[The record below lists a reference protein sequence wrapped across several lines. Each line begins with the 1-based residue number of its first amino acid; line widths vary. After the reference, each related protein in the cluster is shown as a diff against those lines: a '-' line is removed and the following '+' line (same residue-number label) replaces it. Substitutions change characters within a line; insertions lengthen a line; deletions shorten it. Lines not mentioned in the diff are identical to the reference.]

1 MYARNAQFYDVVGK
15 GLAALGYTGAN
26 ALETYINDMFADKY
40 NADATFA
47 QMGFPLNPDIP
58 LHPTYEQIEATI
70 RPYSMAAYV
79 DIDSD
84 GPAKS
89 TDGLSLKS
97 GELPVFKHETGLNRK
112 MLREKLLLM
121 DSIGGSTP
129 EIEEFVM
136 QLLFNGLDDLIGGN
150 YNTIQYQR
158 HQIVSTGKLIIDAT
172 NNPYGLPLEIDWGV
186 PVGNKTDSTW
196 YAVAGDGTVTQDTAV
211 TNGTVSPIDV
221 MRKIRTN
228 AELNDFAPAGHWE
241 CALETYN
248 ALVAMP
254 YFRSMYVTS
263 HYPGLTDAQN
273 TKYAAAVDEDVVWQY
288 IQSRV
293 GRIEVIDAT
302 AAVEKIDP
310 TTKKAAYTNLR
321 SFKSGVLV
329 YVPNGAIG
337 DVQCGKPIFM
347 ETPGARTA
355 LYDGGRTLIR
365 QVFNDENMNQT
376 IKSEVQAL
384 CVPNKVRWMYY
395 LTVDGSND

>member
-1 MYARNAQFYDVVGK
+1 MYVRNAQFYDVVGK
-15 GLAALGYTGAN
+15 GLASLGYTGAN
-26 ALETYINDMFADKY
+26 ALDLYVQDMFADKY
-40 NADATFA
+40 NADATFS

-89 TDGLSLKS
+89 TDGLTLKS

-121 DSIGGSTP
+121 DSIGGSIP
-129 EIEEFVM
+129 EIEEFVL

-150 YNTIQYQR
+150 YNTVQYQR
-158 HQIVSTGKLIIDAT
+158 HQIVSTGKLVIDAT

-186 PVGNKTDSTW
+186 PAAHKTTSTW
-196 YAVAGDGTVTQDTAV
+196 YTVAGNGTVSEAANV
-211 TNGTVSPIDV
+211 TNGTISPIDV

-273 TKYAAAVDEDVVWQY
+273 SKYAAAVDEDVVWQY

-302 AAVEKIDP
+302 ASVEKIDP
-310 TTKKAAYTNLR
+310 TTRKATFTNLR
-321 SFKSGVLV
+321 SFKDGVLV
-329 YVPNGAIG
+329 YVPDGAIG

-384 CVPNKVRWMYY
+384 VVPNKVRWMYY
-395 LTVDGSND
+395 LTVKG

>member
-15 GLAALGYTGAN
+15 GLAALGYTGVN
-26 ALETYINDMFADKY
+26 ALDIYIQDMFADKY
-40 NADATFA
+40 NADATFS
-47 QMGFPLNPDIP
+47 QMGFPLNPNIP

-70 RPYSMAAYV
+70 RPYTMAAYV

-112 MLREKLLLM
+112 QLREKLLLM
-121 DSIGGSTP
+121 DSIGSSTP
-129 EIEEFVM
+129 EIEEFIM

-158 HQIVSTGKLIIDAT
+158 HQIVSTGKLVIDAT

-186 PVGNKTDSTW
+186 PNANKTTSTW
-196 YAVAGDGTVTQDTAV
+196 YAVAGDGTVTQNAAV
-211 TNGTVSPIDV
+211 TNGTISPIDV

-273 TKYAAAVDEDVVWQY
+273 AKYAAAVDEDVVWQY

-310 TTKKAAYTNLR
+310 STKKAAYTNLR
-321 SFKSGVLV
+321 SFKDGVLV

-384 CVPNKVRWMYY
+384 VVPNKVRWMYY
-395 LTVDGSND
+395 LTVKGA

>member
-186 PVGNKTDSTW
+186 PSANKTDSTW
-196 YAVAGDGTVTQDTAV
+196 YAVAGDGTVTQATAV
-211 TNGTVSPIDV
+211 TNGTISPIDV

>member
-1 MYARNAQFYDVVGK
+1 MYARTAEFYDVVGK
-15 GLAALGYTGAN
+15 GLASLGYVGAN
-26 ALETYINDMFADKY
+26 ALETYIQDMFADKY
-40 NADATFA
+40 NAEATFA

-89 TDGLSLKS
+89 TDGLTLKS

-112 MLREKLLLM
+112 QLREKLLLM
-121 DSIGGSTP
+121 DSIGSSTP
-129 EIEEFVM
+129 EIEEFIM

-158 HQIVSTGKLIIDAT
+158 HQIVSTGKLVIDAT

-186 PVGNKTDSTW
+186 KAANKHNSTW
-196 YAVAGDGTVTQDTAV
+196 YTVANDGTVTQTTNV
-211 TNGTVSPIDV
+211 TNGTISPIDV
-221 MRKIRTN
+221 MRKIRSS

-241 CALETYN
+241 CAIETYN

-310 TTKKAAYTNLR
+310 ATKKAAYTNLR
-321 SFKSGVLV
+321 SFKDGVLV
-329 YVPNGAIG
+329 YVPDGAIG
-337 DVQCGKPIFM
+337 DVQCGRPIYM

-384 CVPNKVRWMYY
+384 VVPNKVRWMYY
-395 LTVDGSND
+395 LTVKGE

>member
-1 MYARNAQFYDVVGK
+1 MYVRNAQFYDVVGK
-15 GLAALGYTGAN
+15 GLASLGYTGAN
-26 ALETYINDMFADKY
+26 ALDLYVQDMFADKY
-40 NADATFA
+40 NADATFS

-89 TDGLSLKS
+89 TDGLTLKS

-129 EIEEFVM
+129 EIEEFVL

-150 YNTIQYQR
+150 YNTVQYQR
-158 HQIVSTGKLIIDAT
+158 HQTVSTGKLVIDAT

-186 PVGNKTDSTW
+186 PANHKTTSTW
-196 YAVAGDGTVTQDTAV
+196 YTVAANGTVSEAANV
-211 TNGTVSPIDV
+211 TNGTISPIDV

-273 TKYAAAVDEDVVWQY
+273 SKYAAAVDEDVVWQY

-302 AAVEKIDP
+302 ASVEKIDP
-310 TTKKAAYTNLR
+310 TTRKATFTNLR
-321 SFKSGVLV
+321 SFKDGVLV
-329 YVPNGAIG
+329 YVPDGAIG

-384 CVPNKVRWMYY
+384 VVPNKVRWMYY
-395 LTVDGSND
+395 LTVKG

>member
-158 HQIVSTGKLIIDAT
+158 HQIVSTGKLVIDAT

-186 PVGNKTDSTW
+186 PTANKTDSTW
-196 YAVAGDGTVTQDTAV
+196 YAVAGDGTVTQATAV
-211 TNGTVSPIDV
+211 TNGTISPIDV

-310 TTKKAAYTNLR
+310 ATKKAAYTNLR

>member
-112 MLREKLLLM
+112 QLREKLLLM

-150 YNTIQYQR
+150 YNTVQYQR
-158 HQIVSTGKLIIDAT
+158 HQIVSTGKLVIDAT

-186 PVGNKTDSTW
+186 PDNNKTTSEW
-196 YAVAGDGTVTQDTAV
+196 YTVAGDGTVTQAAAV
-211 TNGTVSPIDV
+211 TNGTISPIDV

-241 CALETYN
+241 CSLETYN

-273 TKYAAAVDEDVVWQY
+273 AKYAAAVDEDVVWQY

-293 GRIEVIDAT
+293 GRIVVIDAT

-310 TTKKAAYTNLR
+310 ATKKAAFTNLR
-321 SFKSGVLV
+321 SFKEGVLV
-329 YVPNGAIG
+329 YVPDGAIG
-337 DVQCGKPIFM
+337 DVQCGRPIYM

-384 CVPNKVRWMYY
+384 VVPNKVRWMYY
-395 LTVDGSND
+395 LTVKGQ

>member
-15 GLAALGYTGAN
+15 GLAALGYTGVN
-26 ALETYINDMFADKY
+26 ALDIYIQDMFADKY
-40 NADATFA
+40 NADATFS
-47 QMGFPLNPDIP
+47 QMGFPLNPNIP

-70 RPYSMAAYV
+70 RPYTMAAYV

-112 MLREKLLLM
+112 QLREKLLLM

-158 HQIVSTGKLIIDAT
+158 HQIVSTGKLVIDAT

-186 PVGNKTDSTW
+186 PASNKTTSTW
-196 YAVAGDGTVTQDTAV
+196 YTVASDGTVTQASAV
-211 TNGTVSPIDV
+211 TNGTISPIDV

-273 TKYAAAVDEDVVWQY
+273 AKYAAAVDEDVVWQY

-310 TTKKAAYTNLR
+310 STKKAAYTNLR
-321 SFKSGVLV
+321 SFKEGVLV

-384 CVPNKVRWMYY
+384 VVPNKVRWMYY
-395 LTVDGSND
+395 LTVKGA

>member
-15 GLAALGYTGAN
+15 GLAALGYTGVN
-26 ALETYINDMFADKY
+26 ALDIYIQDMFADKY
-40 NADATFA
+40 NADATFS
-47 QMGFPLNPDIP
+47 QMGFPLNPNIP

-70 RPYSMAAYV
+70 RPYTMAAYV

-112 MLREKLLLM
+112 QLREKLLLM
-121 DSIGGSTP
+121 DSIGSSTP
-129 EIEEFVM
+129 EIEEFIM

-158 HQIVSTGKLIIDAT
+158 HQIVSTGKLVIDAT

-186 PVGNKTDSTW
+186 PAANKTTSTW
-196 YAVAGDGTVTQDTAV
+196 YAVAGDGTVTQDAAV
-211 TNGTVSPIDV
+211 TNGTISPIDV

-273 TKYAAAVDEDVVWQY
+273 AKYAAAVDEDVVWQY

-310 TTKKAAYTNLR
+310 STKKAAYTNLR
-321 SFKSGVLV
+321 SFKDGVLV

-384 CVPNKVRWMYY
+384 VVPNKVRWMYY
-395 LTVDGSND
+395 LTVKGA

>member
-15 GLAALGYTGAN
+15 GLAALGYTGVN
-26 ALETYINDMFADKY
+26 ALDIYIQDMFADKY
-40 NADATFA
+40 NADATFS
-47 QMGFPLNPDIP
+47 QMGFPLNPNIP

-70 RPYSMAAYV
+70 RPYTMAAYV

-112 MLREKLLLM
+112 QLREKLLLM

-158 HQIVSTGKLIIDAT
+158 HQIVSTGKLVIDAT

-186 PVGNKTDSTW
+186 PAGNKHTSTW
-196 YAVAGDGTVTQDTAV
+196 YTVASDGTVTQSSAV
-211 TNGTVSPIDV
+211 TNGTISPIDV

-273 TKYAAAVDEDVVWQY
+273 AKYAAAVDEDVVWQY

-310 TTKKAAYTNLR
+310 STKKAAYTNLR
-321 SFKSGVLV
+321 SFKEGVLV

-384 CVPNKVRWMYY
+384 VVPNKVRWMYY
-395 LTVDGSND
+395 LTVKGA

>member
-158 HQIVSTGKLIIDAT
+158 HQIVSTGKLVIDAT

-186 PVGNKTDSTW
+186 PVANKTDSTW
-196 YAVAGDGTVTQDTAV
+196 YAVAGDGTVTQATAV
-211 TNGTVSPIDV
+211 TNGTISPIDV

-310 TTKKAAYTNLR
+310 ATKKAAYTNLR

>member
-15 GLAALGYTGAN
+15 GLAALGYTGVN
-26 ALETYINDMFADKY
+26 ALDIYIQDMFADKY
-40 NADATFA
+40 NADATFS

-70 RPYSMAAYV
+70 RPYTMAAYV

-112 MLREKLLLM
+112 QLREKLLLM

-158 HQIVSTGKLIIDAT
+158 HQIVSTGKLVIDTT

-186 PVGNKTDSTW
+186 PAANKTTSTW
-196 YAVAGDGTVTQDTAV
+196 YSVAGDGTVTQSSAV
-211 TNGTVSPIDV
+211 TNGTISPIDV

-310 TTKKAAYTNLR
+310 STKKAAYTNLR
-321 SFKSGVLV
+321 SFKEGVLV

-384 CVPNKVRWMYY
+384 VVPNKVRWMYY
-395 LTVDGSND
+395 LTVKGA

>member
-15 GLAALGYTGAN
+15 GLAALGYTGVN
-26 ALETYINDMFADKY
+26 ALDIYIQDMFADKY
-40 NADATFA
+40 NADATFS
-47 QMGFPLNPDIP
+47 QMGFPLNPNIP

-70 RPYSMAAYV
+70 RPYTMAAYV

-112 MLREKLLLM
+112 QLREKLLLM
-121 DSIGGSTP
+121 DSIGSSTP
-129 EIEEFVM
+129 EIEEFIM

-158 HQIVSTGKLIIDAT
+158 HQIVSTGKLVIDAT

-186 PVGNKTDSTW
+186 PAANKTTSTW
-196 YAVAGDGTVTQDTAV
+196 YAVAGDGTVTQNAAV
-211 TNGTVSPIDV
+211 TNGTISPIDV

-273 TKYAAAVDEDVVWQY
+273 AKYAAAVDEDVVWQY

-310 TTKKAAYTNLR
+310 STKKAAYTNLR
-321 SFKSGVLV
+321 SFKDGVLV

-384 CVPNKVRWMYY
+384 VVPNKVRWMYY
-395 LTVDGSND
+395 LTVKNE

>member
-1 MYARNAQFYDVVGK
+1 MYVRNAQFYDVVGK
-15 GLAALGYTGAN
+15 GLASLGYTGAN
-26 ALETYINDMFADKY
+26 ALDLYVQDMFADKY
-40 NADATFA
+40 NADATFS

-89 TDGLSLKS
+89 TDGLTLKS

-129 EIEEFVM
+129 EIEEFVL

-150 YNTIQYQR
+150 YNTVQYQR
-158 HQIVSTGKLIIDAT
+158 HQIVSTGKLVIDAT

-186 PVGNKTDSTW
+186 PAAHKTTSTW
-196 YAVAGDGTVTQDTAV
+196 YTVAANGTVSEAANV
-211 TNGTVSPIDV
+211 TNGTISPIDV

-273 TKYAAAVDEDVVWQY
+273 SKYAAAVDEDVVWQY

-302 AAVEKIDP
+302 ASVEKIDP
-310 TTKKAAYTNLR
+310 TTRKATFTNLR
-321 SFKSGVLV
+321 SFKDGVLV
-329 YVPNGAIG
+329 YVPDGAIG

-384 CVPNKVRWMYY
+384 VVPNKVRWMYY
-395 LTVDGSND
+395 LTVKG

>member
-15 GLAALGYTGAN
+15 GLAALGYTGAS
-26 ALETYINDMFADKY
+26 ALETYIQDMFADKY

-70 RPYSMAAYV
+70 RPYTMAAYV

-89 TDGLSLKS
+89 TDGLTLKS

-112 MLREKLLLM
+112 QLREKLLLM
-121 DSIGGSTP
+121 DSIGSSTP
-129 EIEEFVM
+129 EIEEFIM

-158 HQIVSTGKLIIDAT
+158 HQIVSTGKLVIDAT

-186 PVGNKTDSTW
+186 PANHKFTSAW
-196 YAVAGDGTVTQDTAV
+196 YTVAGDGTVSQTTAV
-211 TNGTVSPIDV
+211 TNGTISPIDV
-221 MRKIRTN
+221 MRKIRSN

-248 ALVAMP
+248 SLVAMP

-263 HYPGLTDAQN
+263 HFPGLTDAQN
-273 TKYAAAVDEDVVWQY
+273 SKYAAAVDEDVVWQY

-302 AAVEKIDP
+302 ASVEKIDP
-310 TTKKAAYTNLR
+310 ATKKAAFTNLR
-321 SFKSGVLV
+321 SFNDGVLV

-384 CVPNKVRWMYY
+384 VVPNKVRWMYY
-395 LTVDGSND
+395 LTVKGE